1 MTVFNSN
8 FFRKRWLD
16 FRNGHSI
23 YLAFLLNM
31 VNFVLIT
38 YNFAIVQVPALKG
51 IAGSVITFTII
62 FIGMYV
68 PAAMVIGYW
77 HRRQQ
82 YRVENETM
90 LAENWIWAWMTRYQI
105 LLIEGKT
112 TPDENK
118 EVLNYLENI
127 LRRHKM
133 DHFINSKASNGNI
146 DSLPTSEMQTSK
158 IDSIPGALD
167 KFRTKTP
174 SEE

>member
-1 MTVFNSN
+1 VALFNSN

-38 YNFAIVQVPALKG
+38 YNFAIKNVAGLHDL
-51 IAGSVITFTII
+51 IGSVASFAVL
-62 FIGMYV
+62 FAALYV
-68 PAAMVIGYW
+68 PAAMLIGYW
-77 HRRQQ
+77 HRRHQ
-82 YRVENETM
+82 YRVENETL

-112 TPDENK
+112 TPEDNK
-118 EVLNYLENI
+118 EVLDYLENI

-133 DHFINSKASNGNI
+133 DNFIRKSTPNDSPKTNVEQLATRENKAGSG
-146 DSLPTSEMQTSK
+146 T
-158 IDSIPGALD
+158 
-167 KFRTKTP
+167 
-174 SEE
+174 